1 MALDYSALGKRISN
15 FRNASGFTQEQ
26 FCEKLNMSRKHI
38 SQIEAAT
45 SRPSL
50 EALVDIANLLGIS
63 ADDLLVQSD
72 TLGFHCRFRDSPY
85 AFGLQHT

>member
-38 SQIEAAT
+38 SQIEAVWKHW
-45 SRPSL
+45 L
-50 EALVDIANLLGIS
+50 IS
-63 ADDLLVQSD
+63 PTFSAYQQTTFS
-72 TLGFHCRFRDSPY
+72 
-85 AFGLQHT
+85 

>member
-45 SRPSL
+45 MYFPIYVF
-50 EALVDIANLLGIS
+50 AFVIGIVS
-63 ADDLLVQSD
+63 CHLWGKSQFSYV
-72 TLGFHCRFRDSPY
+72 Y
-85 AFGLQHT
+85 

>member
-38 SQIEAAT
+38 SQIEAPLAV
-45 SRPSL
+45 PVWKHWL
-50 EALVDIANLLGIS
+50 IS
-63 ADDLLVQSD
+63 PTFSAYQQTTFS
-72 TLGFHCRFRDSPY
+72 
-85 AFGLQHT
+85 